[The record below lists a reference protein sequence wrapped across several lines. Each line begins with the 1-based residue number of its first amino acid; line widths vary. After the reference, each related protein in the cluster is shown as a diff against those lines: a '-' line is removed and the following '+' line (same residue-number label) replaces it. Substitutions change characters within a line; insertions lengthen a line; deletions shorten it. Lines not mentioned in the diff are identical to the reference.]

1 MDKHLY
7 AWDQQQQLFFFLELK
22 LALVWCAYLKD
33 LSLSRMSLETKLQFV
48 PINLIVSVLFILHEV
63 K

>member
-33 LSLSRMSLETKLQFV
+33 LFLSRMSLETKLQFV
-48 PINLIVSVLFILHEV
+48 PINLIVSVLFILQEV

>member
-7 AWDQQQQLFFFLELK
+7 AWDQQQQLFLFLELK

-48 PINLIVSVLFILHEV
+48 PINLIVSVLFILQEV